1 MGVKR
6 KKNVSVRVDGLMV
19 ASGLALGLGIWVW
32 RKKSAVA
39 QAVNPVNKDN
49 IFASGVN
56 AVGDVLDDGNRDGS
70 FSLGSKIF
78 DWIHGENHGL

>member
-32 RKKSAVA
+32 RKKNAVA
-39 QAVNPVNKDN
+39 QAINPVNNEN
-49 IFASGVN
+49 IFHRGVN